1 VREPVIGL
9 EAAKKMSGFSLPSN
23 ALIFKNLG
31 ET

>member
-9 EAAKKMSGFSLPSN
+9 EAAKQMSGFSLPSN
-23 ALIFKNLG
+23 ALILKDSG